1 MGDVNLIGCSI
12 ACAFLESRFIII
24 VVVDVVVGGG
34 APPAMSPVIELYKIC
49 GDPYLGGMMST

>member
-34 APPAMSPVIELYKIC
+34 GATCNATCHRVVQDLW
-49 GDPYLGGMMST
+49 